1 MRIVFCF
8 ILLVVLVACGVNAGN
23 ISTEPLSIEVVE
35 PVYNDDQK
43 AVEEFVTAVKSLDN
57 DEIRRVWSHMNAKQ
71 RRAADDHLAEWFHSL
86 SGSEYDK
93 YFEVEELLR
102 GADWGAIFAQ

>member
-1 MRIVFCF
+1 MRIMFCF
-8 ILLVVLVACGVNAGN
+8 ILCIVFVACDSNAGN
-23 ISTEPLSIEVVE
+23 ISAEPLSIDVVE
-35 PVYNDDQK
+35 PVYSDDQI
-43 AVEEFVTAVKSLDN
+43 AVEEFVAAVKSLDN

-71 RRAADDHLAEWFHSL
+71 RRAADDQLAEWFNSL